1 MVATQEQHLIQLQRP
16 VITWEALPDDFKLE
30 QKLVENTAEPLIAGT
45 LRDWGVEKVEQER
58 QRTEKLAEFLR
69 SQGINPDEIC

>member
-69 SQGINPDEIC
+69 SQGINPDY